1 MYKVRKRDGR
11 LTRFDLGRISTAVTK
26 AFDAT
31 KTPHN
36 TDIINLL
43 TLQVTSDF
51 ASKVKNGEISVE
63 DIQDSVETVLQRSG
77 YASVAKAY
85 ILYRKSREKLRKIRS
100 TMLDYKKLVDGYLRV
115 SDWRVKENSTVT
127 YSVGGLILSNSGAIT
142 ANYWLSEIYDEEI
155 ANAHRNAEMH
165 IHDLSMLTGYCA
177 GWSLKQLISEGLGG
191 VTGKIT
197 SAPAKHLSALC
208 NQMVNF
214 LGIMQNEWAGAQAF
228 SSFDT
233 YLAPFVRT
241 DNLGYI
247 EVKHCIESFIFG
259 VNTPSRWG
267 TQAPFTNITL
277 DWTVPPDLAA
287 QPCIVGGKQMNFTY
301 SDCKKEMD
309 MINKAFIEVMIEG
322 DAEGR
327 GFQYPIPT
335 YSITRDFDWSET
347 ENNRLLF
354 KMTAKYGTPYFS
366 NYINSDMEPSDV
378 RSMCCRLRL
387 DLRELRK
394 KSGGFFGS
402 GESTGSVGVVT
413 INMPQIAYLS
423 SDETDFFVRLDK
435 LMNIAARSLKI
446 KRTTVEKLMN
456 AGLYPYTKRYLGSFD
471 SHFSTIGLV
480 GMNEAGLNAKWL
492 NMDLTHTETQDFAV
506 RVLKHMREKLS
517 DYQEQYG
524 DLYNL
529 EATPAE
535 STAYRLAKH
544 DKARYPNIVTA
555 NENGTPYYTNSSHLP
570 VDYTDD
576 VFSALDI
583 QDKFQPLYTSG
594 TVFHTFLGEKLP
606 EWKSAAALVRKI
618 AENYELPYYTLSPT
632 YSVCANHGYLTGEQS
647 VCPKCGNKTE
657 VYSRI
662 TGYYRPI
669 QNWNDGKSQEFL
681 DRKTYSIG
689 LEKASE
695 KHSEKEKNLSRVR
708 YCELYTTSACP
719 NCKLIKP
726 ILENAGIEFEVRDAE
741 VYEDDAK
748 KLGLTQA
755 PSLVVYGDKTI
766 IYGGIGKIKEFIDSR
781 NEATP
786 KLIADTASVC
796 TNCRF

>member
-1 MYKVRKRDGR
+1 
-11 LTRFDLGRISTAVTK
+11 
-26 AFDAT
+26 
-31 KTPHN
+31 
-36 TDIINLL
+36 
-43 TLQVTSDF
+43 
-51 ASKVKNGEISVE
+51 
-63 DIQDSVETVLQRSG
+63 
-77 YASVAKAY
+77 
-85 ILYRKSREKLRKIRS
+85 
-100 TMLDYKKLVDGYLRV
+100 
-115 SDWRVKENSTVT
+115 
-127 YSVGGLILSNSGAIT
+127 
-142 ANYWLSEIYDEEI
+142 
-155 ANAHRNAEMH
+155 
-165 IHDLSMLTGYCA
+165 
-177 GWSLKQLISEGLGG
+177 
-191 VTGKIT
+191 
-197 SAPAKHLSALC
+197 
-208 NQMVNF
+208 
-214 LGIMQNEWAGAQAF
+214 
-228 SSFDT
+228 
-233 YLAPFVRT
+233 
-241 DNLGYI
+241 
-247 EVKHCIESFIFG
+247 
-259 VNTPSRWG
+259 
-267 TQAPFTNITL
+267 
-277 DWTVPPDLAA
+277 
-287 QPCIVGGKQMNFTY
+287 
-301 SDCKKEMD
+301 
-309 MINKAFIEVMIEG
+309 
-322 DAEGR
+322 
-327 GFQYPIPT
+327 
-335 YSITRDFDWSET
+335 
-347 ENNRLLF
+347 
-354 KMTAKYGTPYFS
+354 
-366 NYINSDMEPSDV
+366 
-378 RSMCCRLRL
+378 
-387 DLRELRK
+387 
-394 KSGGFFGS
+394 
-402 GESTGSVGVVT
+402 
-413 INMPQIAYLS
+413 
-423 SDETDFFVRLDK
+423 
-435 LMNIAARSLKI
+435 
-446 KRTTVEKLMN
+446 
-456 AGLYPYTKRYLGSFD
+456 
-471 SHFSTIGLV
+471 
-480 GMNEAGLNAKWL
+480 
-492 NMDLTHTETQDFAV
+492 
-506 RVLKHMREKLS
+506 MREKLS
-517 DYQEQYG
+517 DYQGQYG

-618 AENYELPYYTLSPT
+618 AENYELSYYTLSPT

-695 KHSEKEKNLSRVR
+695 KHSKKEKNLSHVR